1 MRILQGGLIGLC
13 LPLLLAAAYA
23 DTAPDATVR
32 LTPAGDAGLDAPRPA
47 QPAPAP
53 QAPVLAPAQPL
64 SFGPQKIAYPG
75 GVTATFD
82 ITYGNLKGFRP
93 LTLDIYQPS
102 VRANAMP
109 LVVFV
114 HGGGWQQGSIDASDW
129 QARGLAAASGLPVLS
144 ISYRLAPEHPFPAPL
159 QDVVRAIEWAMAG
172 GIFEGKPCNRL
183 MLSGASAGANLA
195 LGAWLKLRDEGRPLP
210 VAMGLFY
217 GVYGDDLDTPSYRE
231 FGDGRFGL
239 PRDAMATYFADYL
252 PDPELRNSPYAVPM
266 KADLKGLPPIWL
278 GIAELDVL
286 RDDSRLLA
294 ERLRSSGISP
304 QVVEYDGMVRG
315 FCARARMVPA
325 ARSALADC
333 GKFLRT
339 IIET

>member
-1 MRILQGGLIGLC
+1 MPLEQNMALAIQENARLIEEDGGQPADLLSRRAQLNRLARFWAEGAPTIAHVEDLTIPGEPS
-13 LPLLLAAAYA
+13 LPARLYRS
-23 DTAPDATVR
+23 DAE
-32 LTPAGDAGLDAPRPA
+32 GDAAIL
-47 QPAPAP
+47 
-53 QAPVLAPAQPL
+53 
-64 SFGPQKIAYPG
+64 
-75 GVTATFD
+75 
-82 ITYGNLKGFRP
+82 
-93 LTLDIYQPS
+93 
-102 VRANAMP
+102 
-109 LVVFV
+109 FV

-159 QDVVRAIEWAMAG
+159 LDVVRAIEWAMAG
-172 GIFEGKPCNRL
+172 GVFKGRPCNRL

-252 PDPELRNSPYAVPM
+252 PDPEMRKSPYAVPM
-266 KADLKGLPPIWL
+266 KADLKGLPPLWL

-294 ERLRSSGISP
+294 ERLALSGTTAH
-304 QVVEYDGMVRG
+304 VVEYEGMVHG

-339 IIET
+339 IVEI